1 MKKQQNVETF
11 STLKLANEYETDLK
25 NGLTE
30 KEAKRRLEL
39 FGENKLKEKKKK
51 PWFLVFLSQLNDPM
65 IYVLFAAIAVT
76 IGVSTYETADNNSIC
91 RIINL
96 LKKCSKYNRKEK

>member
-30 KEAKRRLEL
+30 KR
-39 FGENKLKEKKKK
+39 
-51 PWFLVFLSQLNDPM
+51 SQKD
-65 IYVLFAAIAVT
+65 A
-76 IGVSTYETADNNSIC
+76 
-91 RIINL
+91 
-96 LKKCSKYNRKEK
+96 

>member
-39 FGENKLKEKKKK
+39 FGRK
-51 PWFLVFLSQLNDPM
+51 Q
-65 IYVLFAAIAVT
+65 T
-76 IGVSTYETADNNSIC
+76 Q
-91 RIINL
+91 
-96 LKKCSKYNRKEK
+96 RKEKEALVFSFPFTA